1 MGDERSSKS
10 NKNKWIVMVFM
21 GADNLPEEPDLT
33 DAAARDIE
41 EMQKVVDLYPGSK
54 SLSLVYQ
61 LHGKDSVTRR
71 RVQPNGAG
79 RVEDATDHLRDVTDG
94 GALVD
99 FVEWT
104 WRQVRRDPDDHVM
117 LILWGH
123 AHRFAIGAHEGLRGL
138 DALSFAQLPEVL
150 ERAGL
155 VGELDIL
162 GFDAC
167 DASTIEMAVELAPVA
182 SYLLASQTTMP
193 IPGFPYD
200 RILDRLAKSEGRL
213 MGPAE
218 TGTWIVRRFCEHYS
232 ADDRTREAVSLTLL
246 DLQRV
251 GSVAARTEQLAR
263 ALVEAVA
270 DAEDDDGLVRALFQ
284 RSQIVASAQKPFVDA
299 ADLCLNLLL
308 NCRNVDVK
316 ASAQALGDL
325 LLSPGPVPRHRSEVG
340 AGRPFVVEHGGN
352 SCITARLNGV
362 SLYAPHV
369 TGPGVDDLSQERY
382 DALQFGTGTWRNLVV
397 TLAGA

>member
-41 EMQKVVDLYPGSK
+41 EMQKVADKYPGSK

-61 LHGKDSVTRR
+61 LHEKDRVTRR

-79 RVEDATDHLRDVTDG
+79 QVDDVTDDLRDVTDG

-182 SYLLASQTTMP
+182 SYLLASQTTVP

-200 RILDRLAKSEGRL
+200 VVLDRLADPKGRL

-251 GSVAARTEQLAR
+251 ESVAARTEQLAH
-263 ALVEAVA
+263 ALAEALA
-270 DAEDDDGLVRALFQ
+270 DTEDDGLVRELFQ
-284 RSQIVASAQKPFVDA
+284 RSQIVASVQKPFVDA

-308 NCRNVDVK
+308 NCRSVDVR

-325 LLSPGPVPRHRSEVG
+325 LLSPGPVPSHRSQVG